1 MIVIDASVVMKWVRD
16 GEEHQESALRILEN
30 FVKGRE
36 EIVAPDLLLYEVTN
50 ALITKAHASW
60 SVVRKSLDVIMQ
72 AHIVFYHPSEDDV
85 LLASKLALKYKTTLY
100 DMLYVVT
107 AERFDTIFVT
117 ADERFL
123 RATGFPHVRLL
134 SEYVV

>member
-1 MIVIDASVVMKWVRD
+1 MIVIDASVVIKWVRD
-16 GEEHQESALRILEN
+16 GEEFQESALRILN
-30 FVKGRE
+30 NHVDRRE
-36 EIVAPDLLLYEVTN
+36 EIVAPDLLLYEVIN
-50 ALITKAHASW
+50 ALITKARTSW
-60 SVVRKSLDVIMQ
+60 SVIHKSLDIIIQ
-72 AHIVFYHPSEDDV
+72 AHIMLYHPSEDDV
-85 LLASKLALKYKTTLY
+85 VLASKLALKYKTTLY

-117 ADERFL
+117 ADEKFL